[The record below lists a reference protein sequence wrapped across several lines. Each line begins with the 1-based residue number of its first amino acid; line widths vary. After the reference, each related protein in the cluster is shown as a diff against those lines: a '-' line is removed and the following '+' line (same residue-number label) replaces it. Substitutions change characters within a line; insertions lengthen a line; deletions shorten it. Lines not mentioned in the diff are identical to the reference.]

1 MIHKILLIFIAVLI
15 VLAMIIPVAIGRFT
29 GNPEKDKREDPD
41 DEN

>member
-15 VLAMIIPVAIGRFT
+15 VLAMIIPVAIGRFA
-29 GNPEKDKREDPD
+29 NDPEKDKREDPD